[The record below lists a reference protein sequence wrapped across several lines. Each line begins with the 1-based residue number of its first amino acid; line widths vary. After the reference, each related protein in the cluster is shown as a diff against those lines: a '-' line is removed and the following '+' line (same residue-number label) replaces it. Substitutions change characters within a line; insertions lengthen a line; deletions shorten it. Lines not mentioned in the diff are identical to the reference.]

1 MAAVSLFWDTNMAA
15 VTSCE
20 YTLLVAY
27 CKNDCNQKGLLQ
39 NCFYLQQISKKQ
51 LKLKPN
57 LNSKKFFK
65 IA

>member
-1 MAAVSLFWDTNMAA
+1 MSY
-15 VTSCE
+15 E
-20 YTLLVAY
+20 KQRGKLLVAY

-57 LNSKKFFK
+57 LNTKKIFQNCL
-65 IA
+65 IIQY

>member
-1 MAAVSLFWDTNMAA
+1 MSY
-15 VTSCE
+15 E
-20 YTLLVAY
+20 KQHGKPLVAY

-57 LNSKKFFK
+57 LNSKKFL
-65 IA
+65 IIQY